1 MPSMNAFKKTQEFDD
16 WLTNLKDKVGKARIL
31 AKIQSAILGNFG
43 DAGPVGKGVSE
54 MRIHYG
60 PGYRVYYTK
69 IENKIYLLLAGGDK
83 STQKSDITKAV
94 KMASQI

>member
-1 MPSMNAFKKTQEFDD
+1 MNSFEKTQEFDD
-16 WLTNLKDKVGKARIL
+16 WLTKLEDKVGKARIL
-31 AKIQSAILGNFG
+31 AKIRSAILGNFG

-69 IENKIYLLLAGGDK
+69 IENKIYLLLAGGNK
-83 STQKSDITKAV
+83 STQKSDIKKAV